1 MIDFII
7 RGGIFMYP
15 IILCSIVSLAI
26 FFEKLWSLRRNKN
39 LPVAFLHEISQL
51 LKDNNVS
58 QALQLCQTNASPLS
72 RIFLSG
78 MREYGKKREIIKE
91 IMEEVGRRE
100 ASLLERYL
108 EVLSTIANASTLLG
122 LLGTISGM
130 IKIFSVIS
138 SENVVNP
145 SNLAGG
151 ISEALYTTAAGL
163 TVAIPT
169 IVFHRYISG
178 KSNALIMEMEEL
190 SLHLLDLIKEKE

>member
-1 MIDFII
+1 
-7 RGGIFMYP
+7 MYP

-26 FFEKLWSLRRNKN
+26 FLEKLWSLRRTKI
-39 LPVAFLHEISQL
+39 LPTDFIKEISQL
-51 LKDNNVS
+51 LKDSNIT
-58 QALQLCQTNASPLS
+58 QALQLCQTNSSPLS
-72 RIFLSG
+72 RVFLSG
-78 MREYGKKREIIKE
+78 IREYGKKREIIKE
-91 IMEEVGRRE
+91 MMEEVGRRE

>member
-1 MIDFII
+1 MIEFIVK
-7 RGGIFMYP
+7 GGIFMYP

-26 FFEKLWSLRRNKN
+26 FLEKLWSLRRTKI
-39 LPVAFLHEISQL
+39 LPTDFIKEISQL
-51 LKDNNVS
+51 LKDSNIT
-58 QALQLCQTNASPLS
+58 QALQLCQTNSSPLS
-72 RIFLSG
+72 RVFLSG
-78 MREYGKKREIIKE
+78 IRQHGKKREIIKE
-91 IMEEVGRRE
+91 MMEEVGRRE

-190 SLHLLDLIKEKE
+190 SLHLLDMIKEKE